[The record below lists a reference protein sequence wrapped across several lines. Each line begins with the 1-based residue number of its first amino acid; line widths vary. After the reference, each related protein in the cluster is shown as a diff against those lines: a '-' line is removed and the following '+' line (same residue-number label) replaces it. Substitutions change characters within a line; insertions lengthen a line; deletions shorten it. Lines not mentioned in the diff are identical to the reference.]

1 MSEIYGEIEY
11 TATAGLTNCSSLE
24 REAVWNSLTCM
35 LTHQAQTPDICW
47 TGSTGEGSSQ
57 KGCSIMDIVK
67 LFRSVL
73 DTGHKSWKK
82 GLVVVLLDCGLL

>member
-47 TGSTGEGSSQ
+47 IGSTGGRKQSERLFNC
-57 KGCSIMDIVK
+57 KIVS
-67 LFRSVL
+67 FF
-73 DTGHKSWKK
+73 
-82 GLVVVLLDCGLL
+82 